1 MNLDLLARVK
11 NINKPALII
20 GIALVHVVLFGIW
33 VFVHVAI
40 IFYGSSN
47 IPLHSA
53 YIGDEQSPVNGA
65 LHVLHDMSL
74 LSLHN
79 LETLYYGPLF
89 AVLAI
94 PGVLMNA
101 LIFFT
106 TNGSVDTA
114 AYQAYLLYDWG
125 GIIVWVR
132 SIAVLFSYLGLVALY
147 KILTTKTVNPS
158 QSKKLAVFGVMLLA
172 SNFYF
177 FSYGGMFKHWIFI
190 ITPFLWQTYV
200 LILQSESKEYKARY
214 NIYHAVLGV
223 CAFGISHIAI
233 LSQALLAPYF
243 FRCLQKKEAL
253 VLMCTHYIIPYVVG
267 GLLIIWWH
275 PFAFF
280 RYFEMFSGGVAK
292 VNSEAFT
299 LLGEVVPV
307 NAFGYYTEVLLV
319 NHAFIIISLL
329 ILLVLTFRR
338 LSYTLKQLSIGIG
351 LVGLFYIVLFS
362 NFDIV
367 VARYALFSI
376 VSIVVLSAVLMV
388 NQWTTL
394 HTYTKLLIGV
404 LLFLQV
410 IYHVVSIV
418 SWNAYL
424 NQGPADRKIITEI
437 LAVSKDTNND
447 ILIQGETLLGW
458 PHSTSSLATFA
469 TLTRRTESSLY
480 KGYSISKPTKDD
492 LLHVTYLGNEKPKQ
506 EGILVTCV
514 DPITSG
520 ILEPDYPEVRLYRF
534 WSGNN
539 VWNEQCTMQE
549 FKTE

>member
-1 MNLDLLARVK
+1 MNSYFLTRLK
-11 NINKPALII
+11 NINKPAAII
-20 GIALVHVVLFGIW
+20 GIALVHIILFGIW
-33 VFVHVAI
+33 ILIHAAI

-89 AVLAI
+89 ALLAI
-94 PGVLMNA
+94 PGVLMSA
-101 LIFFT
+101 LIFFS
-106 TNGSVDTA
+106 TNGGIDAA

-132 SIAVLFSYLGLVALY
+132 SIAVFFSYLGLVAVY

-158 QSKKLAVFGVMLLA
+158 QSKRLAVFGVMLLA

-177 FSYGGMFKHWIFI
+177 FAYGGMFKHWIFI
-190 ITPFLWQTYV
+190 ITPFLWQIYV
-200 LILQSESKEYKARY
+200 LILQSESKEYKVRY
-214 NIYHAVLGV
+214 NVFHALLGI

-243 FRCLQKKEAL
+243 FRCLQKKEAFVQ
-253 VLMCTHYIIPYVVG
+253 VLTHYVIPYVVG
-267 GLLIIWWH
+267 GFLIIWWH

-292 VNSEAFT
+292 VNSENFN

-319 NHAFIIISLL
+319 NHAFIVISLL
-329 ILLVLTFRR
+329 ILFVLTLRR
-338 LSYTLKQLSIGIG
+338 LSYALKQLSIGIG
-351 LVGLFYIVLFS
+351 LVGLLYIILFS

-376 VSIVVLSAVLMV
+376 VSIIVLSAVLMV

-404 LLFLQV
+404 LLFFQV
-410 IYHVVSIV
+410 IYHVMSIV
-418 SWNAYL
+418 GWSNYL
-424 NQGPADRKIITEI
+424 NQGPADRKIIPEI
-437 LAVSKDTNND
+437 ITVSDNSKRAVF
-447 ILIQGETLLGW
+447 IQGETLFGW
-458 PHSTSSLATFA
+458 PHSTSSLAAFA
-469 TLTRRTESSLY
+469 TLTRRIDSSLY
-480 KGYSISKPTKDD
+480 KAYSISRPPETNILD
-492 LLHVTYLGNEKPKQ
+492 VTYLGNERAPKNSFL
-506 EGILVTCV
+506 ITCN
-514 DPITSG
+514 DPIKLGT
-520 ILEPDYPEVRLYRF
+520 LEPDYPEVRLYRF
-534 WSGNN
+534 WASDYI
-539 VWNEQCTMQE
+539 WNMQCTVE
-549 FKTE
+549 ES